1 MDKGYIIMRQI
12 QNMEQYNNKPK
23 IKKLELKEVKTEKKE
38 EEENYPIFTGG
49 GIIDGDWIGIQDIFW
64 R

>member
-1 MDKGYIIMRQI
+1 MDKGYIVMVQI
-12 QNMEQYNNKPK
+12 KNMEQSNKPK
-23 IKKLELKEVKTEKKE
+23 IKKLQIKEVKIEEE
-38 EEENYPIFTGG
+38 EEENSPIFTSR

>member
-1 MDKGYIIMRQI
+1 MDKGYIIMVQI
-12 QNMEQYNNKPK
+12 KNMEQSNNKPK
-23 IKKLELKEVKTEKKE
+23 IKKLQLKEVKIEKKE
-38 EEENYPIFTGG
+38 EENSPIFTSR

>member
-1 MDKGYIIMRQI
+1 MDKGYIIMIQI
-12 QNMEQYNNKPK
+12 KNMEQSNKPE
-23 IKKLELKEVKTEKKE
+23 IKKLEIKEVKIEKKE
-38 EEENYPIFTGG
+38 EENSPIFTSR

>member
-1 MDKGYIIMRQI
+1 MVQI
-12 QNMEQYNNKPK
+12 KNMEQSNNKPK
-23 IKKLELKEVKTEKKE
+23 IKKLQIKEVKIEKE
-38 EEENYPIFTGG
+38 EEEENSPIFTSR